1 MPDGALLI
9 ALRIIP
15 SAPSIL
21 GCPPLPLIPTH
32 THSPPPLPW
41 SFSICKQCR
50 GREAGGMVATRLGLW
65 QQLWLCCNPF
75 ECPNAACINGSAHG
89 CHMPQLPLPE
99 LSRTCCCCLKPAT
112 ASFAVSVVVVLFG
125 LHMNHTQRN
134 PNSFKSQQSR
144 PTQPSTRPKLFAVP
158 RTRTELN
165 WTGRAAAERSGRGA
179 AVVRRGRQS
188 IFSQ

>member
-1 MPDGALLI
+1 M
-9 ALRIIP
+9 
-15 SAPSIL
+15 
-21 GCPPLPLIPTH
+21 
-32 THSPPPLPW
+32 
-41 SFSICKQCR
+41 
-50 GREAGGMVATRLGLW
+50 ATRLGLW

-99 LSRTCCCCLKPAT
+99 LSRTCCCCCCSCLKPAT
-112 ASFAVSVVVVLFG
+112 ASFAVSAVVVVLFG

-165 WTGRAAAERSGRGA
+165 WTARAAGEKREGGSCGQAGQAEH
-179 AVVRRGRQS
+179 
-188 IFSQ
+188 IFAIK